1 MSLFSTSIDHLAS
14 KTEVELVRA
23 ELATLRAEM
32 TATRAEASELYEK
45 AYHMHAR
52 VAKRLRDA
60 QETPEPVE
68 TPTPQLVTDEVTERV
83 LARRKNRGVSH

>member
-1 MSLFSTSIDHLAS
+1 MALFSTNISHLAS

-23 ELATLRAEM
+23 EIATLRAELVS
-32 TATRAEASELYEK
+32 TKAEASELYEK

-52 VAKRLRDA
+52 ISKRLRDA

-68 TPTPQLVTDEVTERV
+68 APTPQLVTDPITERV
-83 LARRKNRGVSH
+83 QARRRGRGLSD